1 MLKLFIIRVAFFKNA
16 TFYPGAFMQRE
27 ARLLIMNN

>member
-16 TFYPGAFMQRE
+16 TFIGAFMQRE
-27 ARLLIMNN
+27 VSLLIMNN